1 MTLRSLASIIWGLL
15 VIVVVASAQTGA
27 GDPNLDDLREQL
39 RQIDA
44 ELSRVRLES
53 LDLAAQ
59 SRAVADDI
67 AELDRE
73 ESLLGPVKRARY
85 DRLRQRGAALTDQQ
99 TLLDTARDQLLG
111 SYGDV
116 AQVLVDALTAEI
128 DRARAGYQLLSR
140 SSSEAAT
147 EWRRFVELRR
157 ERQAIQDRV
166 TPTGRYIEL
175 DVFIEPDD
183 SAETLERKADL
194 LADSRDI
201 TVGVLS
207 QLTRWGRQ
215 LEEDQIMYE
224 ENLKLLEE
232 NELFRSGDPLDLPPG
247 GVGFDAAPAISLP
260 PTLFPFSERLPIPEG
275 GVSNAAGYNQLLA
288 DIARLASEL
297 EDDVLEMSEN
307 EKRMRDEAR
316 VREGVE

>member
-1 MTLRSLASIIWGLL
+1 MTLRRFVSIIWGLVL
-15 VIVVVASAQTGA
+15 IVVTASAQPGTDGRDIDA
-27 GDPNLDDLREQL
+27 LREEL

-44 ELSRVRLES
+44 ELERVRLES

-73 ESLLGPVKRARY
+73 ESLVGPVKRARY
-85 DRLRQRGAALTDQQ
+85 DRLRQRGATLTDQQ
-99 TLLDTARDQLLG
+99 SLLDAERDQLLA
-111 SYGDV
+111 SYRGTARELIDG
-116 AQVLVDALTAEI
+116 LTVEI
-128 DRARAGYQLLSR
+128 DRARAHYQSLDR
-140 SSSEAAT
+140 SSSEAPA

-157 ERQAIQDRV
+157 ERQSIQDRIA
-166 TPTGRYIEL
+166 PTERYIEL
-175 DVFIEPDD
+175 DVVIEPDD
-183 SAETLERKADL
+183 TPDALERKADL

-201 TVGVLS
+201 TVRVLS

-215 LEEDQIMYE
+215 LEEDLTMYE

-247 GVGFDAAPAISLP
+247 GVAFDAVPSISLP
-260 PTLFPFSERLPIPEG
+260 PALAPFTERLPIPEG
-275 GVSNAAGYNQLLA
+275 GVSNSAGYNRLLA

-297 EDDVLEMSEN
+297 EDDVLEMNEN
-307 EKRMRDEAR
+307 EKRMRQEAR
-316 VREGVE
+316 IREGVE

>member
-27 GDPNLDDLREQL
+27 GDPNLDNLREQL

-183 SAETLERKADL
+183 SAETLERRTNSSARVIRWTFRPE
-194 LADSRDI
+194 AWDSMRRPRFHCR
-201 TVGVLS
+201 L
-207 QLTRWGRQ
+207 RC
-215 LEEDQIMYE
+215 
-224 ENLKLLEE
+224 
-232 NELFRSGDPLDLPPG
+232 FRSRSDCP
-247 GVGFDAAPAISLP
+247 FRRAAFPTRRGTINYLRIS
-260 PTLFPFSERLPIPEG
+260 R
-275 GVSNAAGYNQLLA
+275 AW
-288 DIARLASEL
+288 
-297 EDDVLEMSEN
+297 
-307 EKRMRDEAR
+307 R
-316 VREGVE
+316 VNSRTMFWK